1 MKRKELN
8 SVAAS
13 LCAYLCSRNND
24 IVGYWGIGKLCL
36 IARLQKKKSFSF
48 KVRPGEVLWIYGYEI
63 SNSRAVTDKL
73 VKLGLDSIEGRMS
86 FLPQGQFPN
95 GTESTSAVS
104 RLRLLKTEGLGSA
117 CVMCCVGRTI
127 RPLSSVGL
135 ADLARRVMAADSHC

>member
-86 FLPQGQFPN
+86 FLPHGQFPN
-95 GTESTSAVS
+95 GTEKYLCSVTIAV
-104 RLRLLKTEGLGSA
+104 TQD
-117 CVMCCVGRTI
+117 GRTGLSLCHVLC
-127 RPLSSVGL
+127 RPHDSSTES
-135 ADLARRVMAADSHC
+135 RRTG